1 MMLIRD
7 VRNIIIP
14 QSKEINIDHLFE
26 KIIVHQINDIDSY
39 ELNHIFHNNRCNEE
53 FKNNITSIINHNM
66 IIMLRKQRQF
76 HRDKNKK
83 GKLDISNVNA
93 FIVSVNK
100 NINMIITMMEHLY
113 DINDNIKLVQS
124 IVRNMIDIIFTDMS
138 FKNCIINF
146 LRNNILQ
153 NNLKPFRELFSY
165 LEGYYHIVNIVPKN
179 SDGRLLYG
187 DIIRTMS
194 KCINIDY
201 TDYMLKS
208 YGFENNILIEM
219 VDKVMYDSYKN
230 DIYNCARRN
239 RQVYSKNNSKNNT
252 CLLANK
258 TGCDYYDNHN
268 CVENKSHTYIKTIYE
283 FRDMV
288 AHLKAWNNKFQFMTF
303 YNTTYEMFNCNDLCP
318 IFNKM
323 KDDITKRFTDI
334 ITCNSLPVI
343 ENFFIYYNQD
353 IDYIISNIKDI
364 DTIMM
369 SYAPEDANMC
379 MSYCSRLYNM
389 SRYAKNKYLIHRIID
404 SNIKKVFNTTEKNQM
419 IIDNIN
425 NHICGVYSGKS
436 EFISLEDYYYIG
448 SCVNNTDEFIALLA
462 QKLIERFIYLE
473 VTPPYS
479 FEIIETEY
487 YDELVKVF
495 NNNSKLLYRYNVVW
509 NDIKNNKYDAIITT
523 QHVWKANYNMG
534 NNINFGNGLYS
545 DMLKTIDMKYKND
558 NINKHLVYYP
568 HMGMIN
574 ATINNGNVIM
584 LPFHMF
590 VLEQFTKPNTNLKRE
605 EINLSHLNYSDDIK
619 NKIIDSLVIG
629 NILLISGEYYYANC
643 NIHDVNVIDIF
654 YNINNYKQDMVKEIM
669 IDIAHERV
677 DIVKANINS
686 LLKQSSFTENE
697 LYCKVKDNIKIFK
710 TSYELFTRAYASMM
724 DNEYIR
730 INGDKVVKIVY

>member
-14 QSKEINIDHLFE
+14 QSKEINIDNLFE
-26 KIIVHQINDIDSY
+26 KIIVHQINDINSY
-39 ELNHIFHNNRCNEE
+39 ELNHIFYNNRCNEE

-66 IIMLRKQRQF
+66 IVMLRNQRQF
-76 HRDKNKK
+76 YRDKNKK
-83 GKLDISNVNA
+83 RKLEISNINA

-113 DINDNIKLVQS
+113 DVNDNITLVQS

-138 FKNCIINF
+138 FKNCINNF

-153 NNLKPFRELFSY
+153 NNLKLFRKLFSY
-165 LEGYYHIVNIVPKN
+165 LEGYYHIVNIVPK
-179 SDGRLLYG
+179 DGDGKLLYG
-187 DIIRTMS
+187 DIIRVMS
-194 KCINIDY
+194 KCVNVDY
-201 TDYMLKS
+201 NNYMLRS

-230 DIYNCARRN
+230 NKYNTN
-239 RQVYSKNNSKNNT
+239 
-252 CLLANK
+252 
-258 TGCDYYDNHN
+258 
-268 CVENKSHTYIKTIYE
+268 IKTIYE

-318 IFNKM
+318 IFDKM
-323 KDDITKRFTDI
+323 KNDITKRFTDI

-353 IDYIISNIKDI
+353 IDYIISNIKDV

-369 SYAPEDANMC
+369 SYAPEDTHTC

-389 SRYAKNKYLIHRIID
+389 SRYAKNKYLIQRIID
-404 SNIKKVFNTTEKNQM
+404 SNIKKLFNTTEKIHM
-419 IIDNIN
+419 IVDNIN

-436 EFISLEDYYYIG
+436 EFISLEDYYYMG

-473 VTPPYS
+473 VLPPYS
-479 FEIIETEY
+479 FEMIETKY

-523 QHVWKANYNMG
+523 PHVWKANYNMG
-534 NNINFGNGLYS
+534 NNINFGSGLYS

-590 VLEQFTKPNTNLKRE
+590 VLEQFTKPETKLKKE

-629 NILLISGEYYYANC
+629 NILLLTGEYYYANS
-643 NIHDVNVIDIF
+643 NIDDVNVIDIF
-654 YNINNYKQDMVKEIM
+654 YNVNNYRQDTIKEIM

-686 LLKQSSFTENE
+686 LLKQSSLTENE

-710 TSYELFTRAYASMM
+710 TSYELFTRAYTSMM
-724 DNEYIR
+724 DNEYIT